1 MDYESLKTPAD
12 DVVRDGA
19 SFEAY
24 RLPGDLIDSQNPTIV
39 AYARRVA
46 GNGSDQ
52 QRALRLY
59 YAVRDELRYDPYN
72 TPMKRDAYRASAT
85 VEAGHGYCVNKAGVM
100 AAVCRAAGIPARL
113 GYADVRNHMTTQRL
127 SELMGSDVFYYHGYT
142 DVWLDGRWVKATP
155 AFNRELTDKFG
166 LKPLDWDA
174 AGDSIYHPFDL
185 SGRRH
190 MEYLA
195 YRGVFAD
202 IPFDEIRGA
211 FRHYYP
217 RMTKAQEEV
226 ARGDMA
232 RGDMTQRDM
241 TLGGD
246 FGAEGAAEAKTK

>member
-12 DVVRDGA
+12 DVVRDDA

-24 RLPGDLIDSQNPTIV
+24 RLPRDLIDSHHPIIV

-46 GNGSDQ
+46 GDGSDQ
-52 QRALRLY
+52 EKALRLY

-72 TPMKRDAYRASAT
+72 TPMKREAYRASTT
-85 VEAGHGYCVNKAGVM
+85 VAAGHGYCVNKAGVM

-142 DVWLDGRWVKATP
+142 DVWLGGRWVKATP

-174 AGDSIYHPFDL
+174 VGDSIYHPFDL

-217 RMTKAQEEV
+217 RMTKAQEE
-226 ARGDMA
+226 MA
-232 RGDMTQRDM
+232 
-241 TLGGD
+241 LGGD
-246 FGAEGAAEAKTK
+246 FGAEGAAEATRGAKSK